1 MNSKKDMLMRFK
13 TLIERFANSTSTDD
27 FFDSLNTIYR
37 DADQDPRL
45 KDWFRSVD
53 TYTRKCLRE
62 QGFVMQDEANDQ
74 WNRLYDEGRFLLRDR
89 YRSHTD
95 RIADEA
101 KFLATQF
108 EEDPQNR
115 AFRQSLE
122 KLFKDLG
129 QDQYGKP
136 IFKPHLIKDIAHVIL
151 PEIFE
156 NVSYIPI
163 PRIEVSDPAV
173 DMVIEN
179 LIIESDNLMPNV
191 FELGTDNY
199 WRWGRKQ
206 ISNIDDHKVMISASG
221 IQADLRDVSYYLK
234 KKQGFPALTD
244 TGVMDILI
252 GGTGFSFKIAASKAQ
267 KKDSNA
273 VFKLDSVKVNVKN
286 LSINLKKSKHK
297 MLFTIFRP
305 MLMNVVRP
313 TLEKVL
319 ESQIREAFQKGDAFA
334 YQVQKEAQR
343 AQEAVREDPENAKN
357 IFARYA
363 DATRQVMTEKKKQV
377 EAIAQRGTKV
387 QLAMTHEDAMFKDIR
402 LPGGVTNKATEYK
415 ELSAKGDRWESPV
428 FNWGGASP
436 TSNLPKPAAV
446 TRKPHTTAE
455 SRLQEQP
462 QADGVGGVNGTGGVN
477 GFHGVSTTGATAS
490 GSSGQAPLST
500 NGATQSA
507 TSGNFRKEVD
517 RAFGENTANLPSL
530 GNI

>member
-1 MNSKKDMLMRFK
+1 
-13 TLIERFANSTSTDD
+13 
-27 FFDSLNTIYR
+27 
-37 DADQDPRL
+37 
-45 KDWFRSVD
+45 
-53 TYTRKCLRE
+53 
-62 QGFVMQDEANDQ
+62 
-74 WNRLYDEGRFLLRDR
+74 
-89 YRSHTD
+89 
-95 RIADEA
+95 
-101 KFLATQF
+101 
-108 EEDPQNR
+108 
-115 AFRQSLE
+115 
-122 KLFKDLG
+122 
-129 QDQYGKP
+129 
-136 IFKPHLIKDIAHVIL
+136 
-151 PEIFE
+151 
-156 NVSYIPI
+156 
-163 PRIEVSDPAV
+163 
-173 DMVIEN
+173 
-179 LIIESDNLMPNV
+179 MPNV